1 MNGPYVSCRR
11 ERAVNA
17 FLSDSNFQPTM
28 LDFMLQDPDKIQDDS
43 DVNPSKT
50 QDDSDVNPSKT
61 QGDSDVNALA
71 LSETAE
77 RATLPGRAPAAG
89 TGSGVAVT
97 PMLDTV
103 SASGASNG
111 GSQGAVGGTS
121 AGAGDGSSAVASDG
135 SSAGAG
141 DGGSAG
147 ASDGGSAGVKDAAA
161 QRQKRKMK
169 SCESR

>member
-1 MNGPYVSCRR
+1 M
-11 ERAVNA
+11 NA

-50 QDDSDVNPSKT
+50 Q
-61 QGDSDVNALA
+61 GDSDVNASA

-111 GSQGAVGGTS
+111 GSQGAVGATS
-121 AGAGDGSSAVASDG
+121 AGASVG

-141 DGGSAG
+141 DGSLTG